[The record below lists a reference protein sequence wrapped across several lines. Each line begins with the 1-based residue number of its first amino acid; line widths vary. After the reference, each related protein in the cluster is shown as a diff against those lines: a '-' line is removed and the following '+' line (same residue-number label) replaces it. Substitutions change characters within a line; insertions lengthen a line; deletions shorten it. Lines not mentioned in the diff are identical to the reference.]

1 MRLIP
6 PRHAPSWL
14 LTFLVGLTWLLS
26 IGVGLAAPEAKNAM
40 MVSIDPPGISA
51 PPPYEMTLGVTVKHA
66 EGPFT
71 YEWDLNED
79 GITDSTE
86 PTVKISATEVG
97 TNRVSVLVRTE
108 SGAASSAS
116 VMNVAMNPLQ
126 QQESLGYRLAIWG
139 CLLTTIIFFAFF
151 LAEKPIL
158 GKIGTWAFIATYAAF
173 TYSQGFRIADTG
185 RLPNIHLYEVLQM
198 FSWFAFGWCLWAGLR
213 FKDARPMAYCTML
226 VGLVLLYISNFST
239 DMKDAGIIQ
248 PALQSY
254 WRNIHVTAIILSYG
268 GITAAY
274 FASMAYLFRP
284 NRLAD
289 HMSYK
294 ATLFAYPLLTAG
306 IIMGGMWAE
315 EAWGTYWSWDPKETS
330 SLVIWLVLTA
340 YLHTRMILGWSG
352 VPSAMLSIAGFAS
365 MVFCFV
371 GLNFMPGNSMHKYA
385 GAGMGV
391 NSWILLA
398 GFLLFH
404 VFIWV
409 SQRPWAAK
417 QEAAMREAELGD
429 VSEAGVDPVTRK
441 PMPGLGQ
448 ARASSGAIRI
458 SLPPLPGSEKD
469 SE

>member
-1 MRLIP
+1 MRL
-6 PRHAPSWL
+6 RHSRISLPWIITV
-14 LTFLVGLTWLLS
+14 LTTLCWLLS
-26 IGVGLAAPEAKNAM
+26 IGMGIAAPGDKPAM
-40 MVSIDPPGISA
+40 TVAIDPPGISA
-51 PPPYEMTLGVTVKHA
+51 PPPYEMTLGVTIKHA

-71 YEWDLNED
+71 YEWDINED

-86 PTVKISATEVG
+86 PTVKVSATEVG
-97 TNRVSVLVRTE
+97 TNRVTVTVWKD
-108 SGAASSAS
+108 GHAVSAS

-126 QQESLGYRLAIWG
+126 AQESLGYRLSIWG
-139 CLLTTIIFFAFF
+139 CLLTTLIFFAFF
-151 LAEKPIL
+151 LIEKPIL
-158 GKIGTWAFIATYAAF
+158 GKIGTWAFIATFVAF
-173 TYSQGFRIADTG
+173 TYSLGFRIADTG

-198 FSWFAFGWCLWAGLR
+198 FSWFALGWCLWAGLR
-213 FKDARPMAYCTML
+213 FKDARPMAYCSML

-254 WRNIHVTAIILSYG
+254 WRNIHVTAIVLSYG

-274 FASMAYLFRP
+274 FASMAYLFKP
-284 NRLAD
+284 GRLAD
-289 HMSYK
+289 HMAYK
-294 ATLFAYPLLTAG
+294 STLFAYPLLTAG

-315 EAWGTYWSWDPKETS
+315 EAWGTYWSWDPKETA

-385 GAGMGV
+385 GAGLGV

-409 SQRPWAAK
+409 SQRPWAVKA
-417 QEAAMREAELGD
+417 EAAMLDAELGD